1 MGKQYDYVKNAPRIG
16 ATFGV
21 FSRGR
26 TDDVAPGRRADGRT
40 TSTESAGAWRLWVRG
55 RRTDDGLRRR
65 TAATTTI
72 GLKSCKI
79 PSVRLLERIGFLD
92 FDDGARRGRG

>member
-1 MGKQYDYVKNAPRIG
+1 MREHMGKQYDSVKNAPLIG
-16 ATFGV
+16 VTFGV

-26 TDDVAPGRRADGRT
+26 TDDAAR
-40 TSTESAGAWRLWVRG
+40 ERG
-55 RRTDDGLRRR
+55 RVESLGARTTDDGLRRR
-65 TAATTTI
+65 TTATTTI

>member
-1 MGKQYDYVKNAPRIG
+1 MRQYMGKQYDSVTNAPLLG

-40 TSTESAGAWRLWVRG
+40 TPRESAGAWSLWVRG
-55 RRTDDGLRRR
+55 RRTTDDGDDDDWFEKLQNPVCSSPRKDWFF
-65 TAATTTI
+65 
-72 GLKSCKI
+72 GL
-79 PSVRLLERIGFLD
+79 
-92 FDDGARRGRG
+92 

>member
-1 MGKQYDYVKNAPRIG
+1 MRQYMGKQYDYVKNAPRIG

-40 TSTESAGAWRLWVRG
+40 TPRESAGAWSLWVRG
-55 RRTDDGLRRR
+55 RRTTDYDDGRRR
-65 TAATTTI
+65 RR
-72 GLKSCKI
+72 
-79 PSVRLLERIGFLD
+79 RLV
-92 FDDGARRGRG
+92 